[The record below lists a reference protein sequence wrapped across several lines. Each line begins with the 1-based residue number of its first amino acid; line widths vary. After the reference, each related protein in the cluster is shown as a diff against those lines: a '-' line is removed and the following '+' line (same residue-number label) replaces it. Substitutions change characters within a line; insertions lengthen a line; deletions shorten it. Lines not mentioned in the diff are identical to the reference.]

1 MHSVYWQLLVI
12 IPTRTP
18 VDTEEVL
25 DKTLLYQYTNLSV
38 FGLALT

>member
-18 VDTEEVL
+18 AGIEEVL
-25 DKTLLYQYTNLSV
+25 DMTCFTKILIYRYLDWH
-38 FGLALT
+38 

>member
-18 VDTEEVL
+18 VGIEEVL
-25 DKTLLYQYTNLSV
+25 DMTLLYRYTDLPIL
-38 FGLALT
+38 GLTWT